1 MHDASYR
8 GGDGGAALHGLA
20 AYNDARRKRLAA

>member
-8 GGDGGAALHGLA
+8 GDGGAALHGLA